1 MKEQVAIKRLEDH
14 FEIHDDVRPHPFLD
28 AAVSMAIRSL
38 KAQTKLKEYVE
49 RINQPE
55 YNDIVW
61 KKDEVVLLLQ
71 ELVAE

>member
-1 MKEQVAIKRLEDH
+1 MEEKKAIDVLTHANFLLGRSQGKTTFTVALLQAIK
-14 FEIHDDVRPHPFLD
+14 
-28 AAVSMAIRSL
+28 SL
-38 KAQTKLKEYVE
+38 KAQTKLKEYIE

-55 YNDIVW
+55 YKDVVW

>member
-1 MKEQVAIKRLEDH
+1 MKESEAIEELKPNTNFPFDDYVSEGARELAIK
-14 FEIHDDVRPHPFLD
+14 
-28 AAVSMAIRSL
+28 SL
-38 KAQTKLKEYVE
+38 KAQTKLKEYIE

-71 ELVAE
+71 ELIAE